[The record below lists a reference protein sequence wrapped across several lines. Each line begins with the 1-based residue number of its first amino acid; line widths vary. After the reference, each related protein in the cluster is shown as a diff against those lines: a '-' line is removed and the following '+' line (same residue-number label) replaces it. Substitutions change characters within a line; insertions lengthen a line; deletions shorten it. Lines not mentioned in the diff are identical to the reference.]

1 MRRAD
6 RLFDVIQ
13 VLRTAKKP
21 VTAAALAEELEVTVR
36 TIYRD
41 VATLQAR
48 RVPIEGA
55 PGLGY
60 VLRKGFDLPPL
71 MFTIDEI
78 EAIAVGAR
86 MVQRVRDSELQHA
99 AARVLDKVTV
109 VLPESL
115 RGHVADAPVYV
126 SRGDAVQP
134 KVDMAQVRA
143 AIRDRRKLR
152 IAYVDEKGHRTRR
165 TIWPLAM
172 AYYVDVSVV
181 GAWCELRRDLRNFRV
196 ERIASS
202 RMLAARFQ
210 DHNGK
215 LLAEWL
221 ALPKERPAHRG
232 CEDRAAPPPAG
243 QGRAWRTPRRRAR
256 GTAGQWHGSG
266 RHRPSSGR
274 HRQACP
280 RLRRQ
285 TVRAG
290 QCLGSWG

>member
-13 VLRTAKKP
+13 VLRTTRKP

-71 MFTIDEI
+71 MFTVDEI
-78 EAIAVGAR
+78 EAVTVGAR
-86 MVQRVRDSELQHA
+86 MVQRLRDPELQA
-99 AARVLDKVTV
+99 AARRVLDKVTV

-115 RGHVADAPVYV
+115 RGHVADAPFYV
-126 SRGDAVQP
+126 SQGEAATPQGVEMAAV
-134 KVDMAQVRA
+134 RS

-152 IAYVDEKGHRTRR
+152 IAYVDEKSRRTRR

-172 AYYVDVSVV
+172 AYYVDVTLV
-181 GAWCELRRDLRNFRV
+181 GAWCELRKDLRNFRV
-196 ERIASS
+196 ERIAAS
-202 RMLAARFQ
+202 RVLAERFQ
-210 DHNGK
+210 DHNGR
-215 LLAEWL
+215 LLAQWL
-221 ALPKERPAHRG
+221 ALPKDRPV
-232 CEDRAAPPPAG
+232 
-243 QGRAWRTPRRRAR
+243 
-256 GTAGQWHGSG
+256 S
-266 RHRPSSGR
+266 
-274 HRQACP
+274 
-280 RLRRQ
+280 RL
-285 TVRAG
+285 
-290 QCLGSWG
+290 

>member
-13 VLRTAKKP
+13 VLRSARKP
-21 VTAAALAEELEVTVR
+21 VTAAMLADELDVTVR

-71 MFTIDEI
+71 MFTVDEI
-78 EAIAVGAR
+78 EAITVGAKLVR
-86 MVQRVRDSELQHA
+86 RLRDSELQQA
-99 AARVLDKVTV
+99 AGRVLDKVQV

-115 RGHVADAPVYV
+115 RTHVADAPFYV
-126 SRGDAVQP
+126 SRGDAIEP
-134 KVDMAQVRA
+134 RGVDVAQVRA

-152 IAYVDEKGHRTRR
+152 MSYLDEKGNRTRR
-165 TIWPLAM
+165 TVWPLAM
-172 AYYVDVSVV
+172 AYYVDVSLI
-181 GAWCELRRDLRNFRV
+181 GAWCELRRDFRNFRV
-196 ERIASS
+196 ERITSS
-202 RMLAARFQ
+202 RVLAARFQ

-221 ALPKERPAHRG
+221 ALPKERAV
-232 CEDRAAPPPAG
+232 
-243 QGRAWRTPRRRAR
+243 AR
-256 GTAGQWHGSG
+256 
-266 RHRPSSGR
+266 
-274 HRQACP
+274 
-280 RLRRQ
+280 L
-285 TVRAG
+285 
-290 QCLGSWG
+290 